1 MKKFLLASTC
11 AVAISAM
18 SMSASFAKDMKDQSN
33 SGMKSDKHQTTGSS
47 AMNPNAATTGSS
59 MDAKRG
65 VPGNNAVGGD
75 GSMSDPKSTAPGASK
90 AGGG

>member
-1 MKKFLLASTC
+1 MTKFLMAGAC
-11 AVAISAM
+11 AIAVSAM
-18 SMSASFAKDMKDQSN
+18 AMSPSFAKDQEK
-33 SGMKSDKHQTTGSS
+33 SGMKSETHQTTGSNS
-47 AMNPNAATTGSS
+47 SVKEPSNAATTGSS

-65 VPGNNAVGGD
+65 IPGNNAVGGD